1 MASRGEV
8 MAGDKS
14 ECEASGDSGFKRN
27 NYFAGKLLSEKDLT
41 DEQEYYM
48 GKRRLHNRLMH
59 GWGVVC
65 GLRVMPT
72 SPPSRRIS
80 VEPGF
85 AIDCAGNEM
94 IITKPYVLDVS
105 GIFRPR
111 ATKGEG
117 SNTRGRRIE
126 GPQRLYVVVE
136 YCETPT
142 DPVPA
147 LSTDGQEG
155 DSIKY
160 SRMSE
165 GYRFDLMREG
175 ELPAKCAQVLRLR
188 PAKRNR
194 AHEVHR
200 ECPIRE
206 PRCCECPFVILAA
219 ITWKVHKVTITG
231 DMIKAVTNVITTP
244 P

>member
-1 MASRGEV
+1 MS
-8 MAGDKS
+8 GDKS

-27 NYFAGKLLSEKDLT
+27 NYFTGKLLSEKDLT

-72 SPPSRRIS
+72 SPPSRRVS
-80 VEPGF
+80 LEPGL
-85 AIDCAGNEM
+85 AIDCAGNE
-94 IITKPYVLDVS
+94 IIVPKSYELDVA
-105 GIFRPR
+105 GTLGCR
-111 ATKGEG
+111 AAKCGG
-117 SNTRGRRIE
+117 SNPRGRRAE

-142 DPVPA
+142 DPVTS
-147 LSTDGQEG
+147 LSTNGHEG
-155 DSIKY
+155 DLIGY

-175 ELPAKCAQVLRLR
+175 ELPVKCAQVLRFR
-188 PAKRNR
+188 STKRSR
-194 AHEVHR
+194 AHEVYG
-200 ECPIRE
+200 ECPILE

-219 ITWKVHKVTITG
+219 ITWKAHKVTITG
-231 DMIKAVTNVITTP
+231 DMIKAEGNL
-244 P
+244 